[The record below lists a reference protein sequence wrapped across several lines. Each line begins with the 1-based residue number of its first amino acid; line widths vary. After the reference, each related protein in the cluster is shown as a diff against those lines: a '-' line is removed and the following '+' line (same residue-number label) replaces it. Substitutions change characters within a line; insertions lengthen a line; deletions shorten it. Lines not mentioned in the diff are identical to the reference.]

1 MRGGGRVIGIS
12 LLACLT
18 QTPESPAPVLV
29 NYNLT
34 EKTLMMDERRQYP
47 HTTVMPTL
55 DYSDER
61 WVEADMMFQEGNY
74 LATAQSLLSLL
85 REQPNHVA
93 AHSLLS
99 STFIQLGDID
109 QALSAAQKVVEIHP
123 SAWSYS
129 NLGSLYILLND
140 FKMARTTFLT
150 ALEQDPKFYLALRN
164 LGSIAYQEKDYVSA
178 EKYFRDFIRLDPE
191 DSYSYLALGQVLAD
205 QGKVQQAKE
214 VYQYRL
220 QELEWDEE
228 PYRKTSSGVSLDLPL
243 ALAEAHRRLGETSEA
258 LYWLKQSLIYSQRY
272 DGYYASSEV
281 YEDRT
286 YERLMELLSTLSTEP
301 RDAEIADLRSWCSG
315 GSHSMEAMVERSE
328 SGHCEQLESWIQ
340 SMNKTAPVHNSTG
353 TGQ

>member
-1 MRGGGRVIGIS
+1 MCNGGRVISIS
-12 LLACLT
+12 LLGCLA
-18 QTPESPAPVLV
+18 QTSEEPSPVLV

-61 WVEADMMFQEGNY
+61 WMEADRMFQEGNY
-74 LATAQSLLSLL
+74 LATAQNLLALL
-85 REQPNHVA
+85 KEQPNHVA

-99 STFIQLGDID
+99 STFVQLGDID

-129 NLGSLYILLND
+129 NLGSLYILRND
-140 FKMARTTFLT
+140 FKTARVTFLT
-150 ALEQDPKFYLALRN
+150 ALELDSKFYLALRN
-164 LGSIAYQEKDYVSA
+164 LGSIAYQEQDYVAA
-178 EKYFRDFIRLDPE
+178 ERYFRDFIRLDPE

-243 ALAEAHRRLGETSEA
+243 ALAEAHRRLGETSDA
-258 LYWLKQSLIYSQRY
+258 LYWLKQSLLYSQRY

-281 YEDRT
+281 YESRT
-286 YERLMELLSTLSTEP
+286 YERLMELLMTLSTEA
-301 RDAEIADLRSWCSG
+301 RDAEVADLRSWCNG
-315 GSHSMEAMVERSE
+315 GSHSLESMVEKGER
-328 SGHCEQLESWIQ
+328 GHCEQLESWID
-340 SMNKTAPVHNSTG
+340 SIKK
-353 TGQ
+353 